1 MRPVRR
7 VRSAAGIASF
17 AVAGAFLGALCT
29 FFSAASASETS
40 LGWGRDPDYPV
51 YLSVAVQS
59 TLPSSFVI
67 ETLQST
73 LLRLRIELPA
83 ARIGIKRM
91 TPAELHEAVR
101 LQNVHAFIADAG
113 IFADLQSQ
121 GLAEQLAA
129 HKPADATDPAYVSG
143 MAVVVPKHSSVQKL
157 SELEGVRL
165 LSDAQDNFGSWMIF
179 EGEAERE
186 GLDVAGMLE
195 RARFNS
201 FIAPTPLERLA
212 AGEGDAAVVSRCE
225 LEKLAQQGFPAEDFR
240 VVGEVRRFDERCART
255 GPLYPGTIFG
265 IAAHVSG
272 ETARAVSVALLSMP
286 ATAFGEWSLVTDF
299 GQVKDLYK
307 TLGRGPYAHLRE
319 NPLQAFWLKWRG
331 WFGVLGLMV
340 LGWIVYTI
348 HVKHLV
354 ERRTRDLKRALEE
367 RDERAAEALKAREA
381 LGALERAGVVSELS
395 SMFAHEV
402 RQPLAALTGYSGGL
416 RMHAAAAHPED
427 ALMRETTVKIDAAA
441 RRVSD
446 IVERVRRYARGQGRP
461 VELVTIGSLM
471 RAGLEH
477 FSHASLASGVETRV
491 SGREDLKVEADPLE
505 MGLVFLNLVRNAAQ
519 ACTRAGVA
527 RPRVELSAGME
538 IVEGRP
544 MVIVTVDDN
553 GPGFDAQTLASLER
567 AQPQTHS
574 PDGLGLGLM
583 IVRTILEHHSG
594 GLVFLNRMQEGRPV
608 GGRVVV
614 RLPAA
619 GADAST
625 SKGGKNEASA
635 ARSSC

>member
-1 MRPVRR
+1 MKPARR
-7 VRSAAGIASF
+7 TRIGTSAALC
-17 AVAGAFLGALCT
+17 AFLAAFGA
-29 FFSAASASETS
+29 FFSAASASEATP
-40 LGWGRDPDYPV
+40 GWGRDPAYPV
-51 YLSVAVQS
+51 FLSVAVQS
-59 TLPSSFVI
+59 TLPASFVI
-67 ETLQST
+67 ETLQPT
-73 LLRLRIELPA
+73 LTRLRSALPA
-83 ARIGIKRM
+83 ARIGIRRM

-143 MAVVVPKHSSVQKL
+143 MAVVVPKDSPVRRL
-157 SELEGVRL
+157 SDLEGVRL

-186 GLDVAGMLE
+186 GLDAAGMLE
-195 RARFNS
+195 HARFNS
-201 FIAPTPLERLA
+201 YIAPTPLERLA
-212 AGEGDAAVVSRCE
+212 AGEGDAAVVARCE
-225 LEKLAQQGFPAEDFR
+225 LEKLARQGFSAEDFR
-240 VVGEVRRFDERCART
+240 VVEEVRKFDERCVRT

-272 ETARAVSVALLSMP
+272 ETARAVSAALLSMP
-286 ATAFGEWSLVTDF
+286 ASAFGEWSLVTDF
-299 GQVKDLYK
+299 GQVKDLYR

-331 WFGVLGLMV
+331 WFGVLVLMV

-427 ALMRETTVKIDAAA
+427 ALMRETTEKIDAAA

-491 SGREDLKVEADPLE
+491 SGREDLMVEADPLE

-519 ACTRAGVA
+519 ACARAGVA
-527 RPRVELSAGME
+527 RPVIELSAGLA

-553 GPGFDAQTLASLER
+553 GPGFDARTLASLER
-567 AQPQTHS
+567 SRPQAHS

-594 GLVFLNRMQEGRPV
+594 GIVFQNRMREGGPA
-608 GGRVVV
+608 GGRVIV
-614 RLPAA
+614 RLPPAGGA
-619 GADAST
+619 GAT
-625 SKGGKNEASA
+625 S
-635 ARSSC
+635 ARDEK